1 MSTKVHV
8 TVREDLVGDEGV
20 VERVVSVGQ
29 LQDVNLSRATMFGV
43 ITGIVRDNRSIVALQ
58 QMPEVEA
65 VEIDQRR
72 HILGT
77 GETPTRFQT
86 RNTSS

>member
-29 LQDVNLSRATMFGV
+29 LQDVNLSRAAMFGV